1 MPGAVSVI
9 PLSSLVISINTLP
22 DGTFRLQLPEG
33 ERSPLSMPVNLPP
46 GYSLKS
52 VFYGSTD
59 LLRSPLKI
67 SRSDP
72 QEFVI
77 VVASADAK
85 PVTVSG
91 QVDGL
96 DAAEFA
102 KGTVRLLMDSPSYAI
117 NHNVIVKSDGTF
129 ELMNVYPGTYIAQ
142 VLVPAAGIPGLV
154 AAGPPGTGNGGGLPL
169 RTTVVV
175 ADKDVE
181 NVHVRAPAR

>member
-1 MPGAVSVI
+1 VPNLASPSSAPVVVSGSDVKDVIVRVLSPVEIRGRVTVEGSGPLPRLTFGSQSSAPMPGAVSVI

-91 QVDGL
+91 Q
-96 DAAEFA
+96 
-102 KGTVRLLMDSPSYAI
+102 
-117 NHNVIVKSDGTF
+117 
-129 ELMNVYPGTYIAQ
+129 
-142 VLVPAAGIPGLV
+142 
-154 AAGPPGTGNGGGLPL
+154 
-169 RTTVVV
+169 
-175 ADKDVE
+175 
-181 NVHVRAPAR
+181 